1 MTPAEVTDKIIIMTV
16 AAARKYPMKKLSPLG
31 RILTRSFKNLGIDLK
46 IAQQKVMDQW
56 LEIVGEP
63 IDFISRPRNF
73 KFRTLFVNVS
83 DSMWLHQLVFMED
96 QIKEKINKTM
106 GRKLVQKIYFKVG
119 ELSVDKA
126 EKPVKKE
133 DSRIDIFD
141 FINKND
147 EKEADEVLSD
157 LKDADLKIILKRI
170 MIKGK
175 GAEMFRSVK
184 CI

>member
-83 DSMWLHQLVFMED
+83 DSMWLHQLFFIDD
-96 QIKEKINKTM
+96 QIKEKLNKIQIN
-106 GRKLVQKIYFKVG
+106 
-119 ELSVDKA
+119 
-126 EKPVKKE
+126 
-133 DSRIDIFD
+133 
-141 FINKND
+141 
-147 EKEADEVLSD
+147 
-157 LKDADLKIILKRI
+157 
-170 MIKGK
+170 
-175 GAEMFRSVK
+175 
-184 CI
+184 